1 MLKEK
6 FQDLENRLLSSI
18 KSFYGDRLVSVAVF
32 GSVARGTQN
41 FDSDIDVLI
50 IVNNLPAGRMKR
62 IREFEAVEKQIEPI
76 LKRLQKE
83 GIHTDISAI
92 LKTPEEAERGTPLF
106 LDMVEDARI
115 LFDRSGFFLG
125 ILERLKNRLNRLG
138 ARRIWRGNAWYWVLK
153 PDFKPGEVFELWPG

>member
-6 FQDLENRLLSSI
+6 FQDLENRLLSGI

-62 IREFEAVEKQIEPI
+62 IREFEAVEERIEPI
-76 LKRLQKE
+76 LKRLQKK

-153 PDFKPGEVFELWPG
+153 PDFKPGEVFEL